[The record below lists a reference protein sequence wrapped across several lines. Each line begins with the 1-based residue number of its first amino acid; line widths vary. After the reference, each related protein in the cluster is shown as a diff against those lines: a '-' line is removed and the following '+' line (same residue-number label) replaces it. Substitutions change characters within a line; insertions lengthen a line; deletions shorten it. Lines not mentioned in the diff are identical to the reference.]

1 MTYRVVMPHRVITS
15 AALSVSALLVS
26 GVVVASPSLAEENFS
41 TTADNWAD
49 AAAALGTAGSL
60 WDPTDTLGMNKRTV
74 VDVVADNL
82 EFSDGDV
89 TAGDTAT
96 GAQYGTKKRG
106 FAISEKW
113 ANTGWAADPA
123 YDTGMA
129 PVGTTTIKLG
139 EPGVKR
145 ATKVKILA
153 NCWVLDPSN
162 PQPAPKG
169 FRCTKADVLKTGGV
183 LQMTAKPASTMTEPG
198 NTTIVIETTGMTYKE
213 LLAIARGLEQVIPP
227 VTADSAMT
235 TAICSQ
241 MIDGKMTQAQ
251 ANTLATG
258 NGYTTRVGEVDG
270 VPNAVTADY
279 RPDRYTL
286 TITGGIVTA
295 CPAG

>member
-1 MTYRVVMPHRVITS
+1 MTYREAMSRRTVT
-15 AALSVSALLVS
+15 AALSAS
-26 GVVVASPSLAEENFS
+26 GILAAVVGLSSPSLASENFS
-41 TTADNWAD
+41 TTAKNWSD

-60 WDPTDTLGMNKRTV
+60 WDPTNTRGMKMRTG

-82 EFSDGDV
+82 EFTGGDV
-89 TAGDTAT
+89 TAGDTAA
-96 GAQYGTKKRG
+96 GAQYGTKERG
-106 FAISEKW
+106 FSISQKW

-123 YDTGMA
+123 YELTMA
-129 PVGTTTIKLG
+129 PVGTTTIMLG
-139 EPGVKR
+139 EPDMKR
-145 ATKVKILA
+145 EIKVRVLS
-153 NCWVLDPSN
+153 NCFVLDESN
-162 PQPAPKG
+162 PQPAPKN
-169 FRCTKADVLKTGGV
+169 FRCTKADVLRTGGV

-198 NTTIVIETTGMTYKE
+198 NTTVVIETTGMTYRE
-213 LLAIARGLEQVIPP
+213 LLAIARGLEQVVPP
-227 VTADSAMT
+227 VTTDSAMT

-286 TITGGIVTA
+286 SITGGVVTA